1 VPLLALNATLPVT
14 GHFVGGFGHTC
25 SVRRSLFPLFQL
37 FHFAEIPV
45 LLMDTIGMSLARI
58 VGRPVPGT
66 SSRTFADKEVQVDIQ
81 VRLEVMGYERAMD
94 AVLDVAVRMR
104 SIQEA
109 VLEVGGIAQLLVA
122 QTTSPTSF
130 VPVRVESLSE
140 SEEVGGRLDEID

>member
-1 VPLLALNATLPVT
+1 
-14 GHFVGGFGHTC
+14 
-25 SVRRSLFPLFQL
+25 
-37 FHFAEIPV
+37 
-45 LLMDTIGMSLARI
+45 MSLARI